1 MATIIKRESQLHASG
16 TELRKVAYDLTDLAS
31 QGDDYLLEVRAEA
44 AKIVQ
49 QAEQEAATIRQQAE
63 AAGKQ
68 AAEAA
73 IERILDEKV
82 AQQMKSLT
90 PALAAAVK
98 QIEDSRQDWLRH
110 WESSAT
116 RLACDIAARII
127 RRELQAEPE
136 IALQWVQEALQMC
149 AGAGEITLRLHPSD
163 HETLGAQVQQLVE
176 VFHPTAKANIV
187 ADASL
192 SVSGCR
198 VETEFGSI
206 DQQLETQL
214 ERLQQELS

>member
-1 MATIIKRESQLHASG
+1 MATIIKRDSHLYASG
-16 TELRKVAYDLTDLAS
+16 SELRTVAYDLTDMAT
-31 QGDDYLLEVRAEA
+31 QGDAYLEEVRAEA
-44 AKIVQ
+44 AKIVKE
-49 QAEQEAATIRQQAE
+49 AEKDAAKIRQEAE
-63 AAGKQ
+63 VAGKQ

-82 AQQMKSLT
+82 AKQMKTLT
-90 PALAAAVK
+90 PALASAV
-98 QIEDSRQDWLRH
+98 QQVEDSRQDWLRH

-116 RLACDIAARII
+116 QFACAIAARIV

-136 IALQWVQEALQMC
+136 IALEWVQESLQMC
-149 AGAGEITLRLHPSD
+149 AGAAEITVRLHPSD
-163 HETLGAQVQQLVE
+163 YETLGDQVRQLAE
-176 VFHPTAKANIV
+176 VFSPAAATKIV

-192 SVSGCR
+192 TLSGCR

>member
-1 MATIIKRESQLHASG
+1 MATIIKHETQQHASG
-16 TELRKVAYDLTDLAS
+16 PELRKVAYDLTDLSS
-31 QGDDYLLEVRAEA
+31 QGDAYLLEVRAEA

-49 QAEQEAATIRQQAE
+49 QAERDAAKIRQEAE

-82 AQQMKSLT
+82 AKQMKTLT
-90 PALAAAVK
+90 PALASAVQ

-116 RLACDIAARII
+116 QLACNIAARVI
-127 RRELQAEPE
+127 RQELQTQPE
-136 IALQWVQEALQMC
+136 IALQWVQESLQMC
-149 AGAGEITLRLHPSD
+149 AGAAEITVRLHPSD
-163 HETLGAQVQQLVE
+163 HETLGDQVRQLAE
-176 VFHPTAKANIV
+176 VFSPAASTKII
-187 ADASL
+187 ADTSL
-192 SVSGCR
+192 SQSGCR
-198 VETEFGSI
+198 IETEFGSI
-206 DQQLETQL
+206 DQQIETQL

>member
-16 TELRKVAYDLTDLAS
+16 FELRKVAYDLTDLAS
-31 QGDDYLLEVRAEA
+31 QSDVYLLEVREEA

-49 QAEQEAATIRQQAE
+49 QAQQEAAKIRQEAE
-63 AAGKQ
+63 VAGKR
-68 AAEAA
+68 AAEGA

-82 AQQMKSLT
+82 AKQMKTLT
-90 PALAAAVK
+90 PALASAVQ

-116 RLACDIAARII
+116 QLACSIAARII
-127 RRELQAEPE
+127 RCELQTRPE

-149 AGAGEITLRLHPSD
+149 AGAAEITVRLHPSD
-163 HETLGAQVQQLVE
+163 HETLGDQVRQLAE
-176 VFHPTAKANIV
+176 VFHPAAGANIV
-187 ADASL
+187 ADASI
-192 SVSGCR
+192 SKSGCR
-198 VETEFGSI
+198 IETEFGSI

-214 ERLQQELS
+214 ERLHQELS

>member
-1 MATIIKRESQLHASG
+1 MATIIKRDSHLYASG
-16 TELRKVAYDLTDLAS
+16 PELRTVAYDLTEMS
-31 QGDDYLLEVRAEA
+31 TQGDAYLQEVRVEA

-49 QAEQEAATIRQQAE
+49 QAEQEAEKIRQQAE

-82 AQQMKSLT
+82 AKQMKTLT
-90 PALAAAVK
+90 PALASAVQ

-116 RLACDIAARII
+116 QFACAIAARIV
-127 RRELQAEPE
+127 RRELQADPE
-136 IALQWVQEALQMC
+136 IALEWVQESLQMC
-149 AGAGEITLRLHPSD
+149 AGAAEITVRLHPSD
-163 HETLGAQVQQLVE
+163 HETLGDQVRQLAE
-176 VFHPTAKANIV
+176 VFSPAATTKII

-192 SVSGCR
+192 TMSGCR
-198 VETEFGSI
+198 IETEFGSI

>member
-1 MATIIKRESQLHASG
+1 M
-16 TELRKVAYDLTDLAS
+16 AYDLTDLAG
-31 QGDDYLLEVRAEA
+31 QGDAYLLEVRAEA
-44 AKIVQ
+44 VKITQ
-49 QAEQEAATIRQQAE
+49 QAEQEAAVIRQEAE

-68 AAEAA
+68 AAEGA

-82 AQQMKSLT
+82 AKQMKTLT
-90 PALAAAVK
+90 PALASAVQ

-116 RLACDIAARII
+116 RLACDIAARIV
-127 RRELQAEPE
+127 RRELQTEPE

-149 AGAGEITLRLHPSD
+149 AGAAEITVRLHPSD
-163 HETLGAQVQQLVE
+163 HETLGEQVRQLTE
-176 VFHPTAKANIV
+176 VFQPVATAKIV

-198 VETEFGSI
+198 IETEFGSI

>member
-16 TELRKVAYDLTDLAS
+16 PELRKVAYDLTDLAS
-31 QGDDYLLEVRAEA
+31 QGDVYLHEVRDEA
-44 AKIVQ
+44 LKIIQ
-49 QAEQEAATIRQQAE
+49 QAEQEATKIRQEAE

-82 AQQMKSLT
+82 AKQMKTLT
-90 PALAAAVK
+90 PALSSAVK

-116 RLACDIAARII
+116 QLACAIAARII
-127 RRELQAEPE
+127 RRELQTQPE
-136 IALQWVQEALQMC
+136 IALEWVQEALQMC
-149 AGAGEITLRLHPSD
+149 AGAAEITVRLHPSD
-163 HETLGAQVQQLVE
+163 HETLGDQVRQLAE
-176 VFHPTAKANIV
+176 VFHPAAATNIV
-187 ADASL
+187 ADRSL

-198 VETEFGSI
+198 IETEFGSI

>member
-16 TELRKVAYDLTDLAS
+16 PEMRKVAYDLTDLAS
-31 QGDDYLLEVRAEA
+31 QGDVYLLEVRAEA

-49 QAEQEAATIRQQAE
+49 QAEQEAAVIRQDAE
-63 AAGKQ
+63 VAGKQ

-82 AQQMKSLT
+82 AKQMKTLT
-90 PALAAAVK
+90 PALASAVQ

-116 RLACDIAARII
+116 QFACAIAARIV
-127 RRELQAEPE
+127 RRELQQQPE
-136 IALQWVQEALQMC
+136 IALEWIQEALQMC
-149 AGAGEITLRLHPSD
+149 AGAAEITVRLHPGE
-163 HETLGAQVQQLVE
+163 HETLGDQVGQLAE
-176 VFHPTAKANIV
+176 VFHPAAKAKIV

-192 SVSGCR
+192 SVGGCR
-198 VETEFGSI
+198 IETEFGSI

-214 ERLQQELS
+214 DRLQQELS

>member
-1 MATIIKRESQLHASG
+1 MATIIKRETQHHASG
-16 TELRKVAYDLTDLAS
+16 SELRKVAYDLTDLSS
-31 QGDDYLLEVRAEA
+31 QGDAYLLEVRAEA
-44 AKIVQ
+44 AKIIQ
-49 QAEQEAATIRQQAE
+49 QAERDAAKIRLEAE

-73 IERILDEKV
+73 IERILDVKV
-82 AQQMKSLT
+82 AKQMKTLT
-90 PALAAAVK
+90 PALASAVQ

-116 RLACDIAARII
+116 QLACDIAARII
-127 RRELQAEPE
+127 RRELQTQPK
-136 IALQWVQEALQMC
+136 IALQWVQESLQMC
-149 AGAGEITLRLHPSD
+149 AGAAEITVRLHPSD
-163 HETLGAQVQQLVE
+163 HETLGDQVCQLAE
-176 VFHPTAKANIV
+176 VFSPAASTKII

-192 SVSGCR
+192 SLSGCR
-198 VETEFGSI
+198 IETEFGSI